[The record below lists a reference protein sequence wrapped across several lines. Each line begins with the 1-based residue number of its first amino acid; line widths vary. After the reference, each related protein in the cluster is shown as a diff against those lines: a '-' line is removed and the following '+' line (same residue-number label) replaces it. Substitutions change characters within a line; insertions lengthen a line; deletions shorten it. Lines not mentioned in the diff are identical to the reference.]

1 MLRILSILLVL
12 GGLVVAGLGGAALM
26 EDYMPR
32 AALSA
37 APAAD
42 GAVEAAPAE
51 DAAFET
57 ASVDAAPMD
66 DAAPAEPEAMSA
78 PAEHPDA
85 VAKTAGPDA
94 GDADALAGPESAVP
108 EADMGFMFQTQTEEA
123 PAAMMPPAMGRSMS
137 AEPGVSPSVA
147 LPDPKPAFAD
157 TLKTVPVAHETPRAA
172 EYKRAFDVT
181 FAIDA
186 TGDASAADAMPG
198 RGLIEESEAK
208 VSDRVEVRLS
218 GASFNIV
225 AASPPV
231 QSLSP
236 MTENTWRWSVTPLTA
251 GEHDLVFEIFAI
263 DSDAVTPL
271 RTFQDTVTV
280 KVSGLN
286 RAIAFADQANPVFV
300 LLGGLGSAIAGLF
313 GAIRF
318 FRK

>member
-32 AALSA
+32 AASSA
-37 APAAD
+37 APVAAE
-42 GAVEAAPAE
+42 AVEVAPPE
-51 DAAFET
+51 EPAFET

-66 DAAPAEPEAMSA
+66 SAAPAEPEAMNA
-78 PAEHPDA
+78 PADHPDA
-85 VAKTAGPDA
+85 VAKIAGPDA
-94 GDADALAGPESAVP
+94 GDADAIAGPESAAP

-123 PAAMMPPAMGRSMS
+123 PAAISRSMS

-186 TGDASAADAMPG
+186 TGDTTAADAMPG
-198 RGLIEESEAK
+198 RGLIEEGEAK

-218 GASFNIV
+218 GASFNIM

-251 GEHDLVFEIFAI
+251 GEHNLVFEIFAI